1 LEVVRNWQLNL
12 LTREGI
18 PTAYDLIVVECG
30 QLMQDSGT
38 ESIIAKKDD
47 SVLAAQSS

>member
-1 LEVVRNWQLNL
+1 LNL

-30 QLMQDSGT
+30 QLMQGSGT
-38 ESIIAKKDD
+38 ESNITQKDD
-47 SVLAAQSS
+47 SALAAHSR